1 MGSADPFTR
10 SNSTGWLRRCWT
22 SRIKAA
28 TSKRGS
34 TSFRIRISS
43 PRPSSRVRKS
53 RSPSIMLFA
62 LLPSASPW
70 RDAVAA
76 HAYHR
81 RAVTASRPAPVALVL
96 TRPRPLAQS
105 LARCMS
111 GARLREGAESEEAM
125 NQPWRQPMRHWVVVG
140 AVVAIF
146 GLAGA
151 GSVVAQ
157 AADPIKIGFGMAL
170 TGGLSAN
177 GKPALLA
184 MQIWKD
190 DVNKKG
196 GLVGRPV
203 ELIFYDDQT
212 NPATV
217 PGIYSKLLDVDKVDL
232 VVSGYGTNLIAPL
245 MPMAMERK
253 LTVIGIFGLAN
264 NEKYKY
270 PNYFQI
276 SPTGPDPATSTATGF
291 FELAAKQTPRP
302 QTVALVGADAEYPQT
317 AMVGARELVK
327 RLGFKTVYDKTYPPS
342 TVDYTPIVR
351 AIKATN
357 PDIVFIAS
365 YPPDSVGML
374 RAAHEVGLQPKIF
387 GGGMVGLQFTSV
399 MTSMGPMLNGI
410 VNYDFW
416 APEPSMMAVPGIK
429 EFLKEYQARAE
440 KAGVD
445 PLGYYLPPYSYAL
458 VQVLGQAIE
467 ATKGLD
473 QQKLADYIRATEFN
487 TIVGKVKFGKN
498 GEWAKWRTLMVQ
510 YQKVQGTGIDQFR
523 GPGKKVVLYPDEF
536 KSGNIV
542 YPYSAAKN

>member
-1 MGSADPFTR
+1 
-10 SNSTGWLRRCWT
+10 
-22 SRIKAA
+22 
-28 TSKRGS
+28 
-34 TSFRIRISS
+34 
-43 PRPSSRVRKS
+43 
-53 RSPSIMLFA
+53 
-62 LLPSASPW
+62 
-70 RDAVAA
+70 
-76 HAYHR
+76 
-81 RAVTASRPAPVALVL
+81 
-96 TRPRPLAQS
+96 
-105 LARCMS
+105 
-111 GARLREGAESEEAM
+111 
-125 NQPWRQPMRHWVVVG
+125 MRHVTLIAAVVG
-140 AVVAIF
+140 MVVLAAV
-146 GLAGA
+146 GA
-151 GSVVAQ
+151 FVAQ

-184 MQIWKD
+184 LQIWKD

-196 GLVGRPV
+196 GLLGRPV
-203 ELIFYDDQT
+203 ELVYYDDQT

-217 PGIYSKLLDVDKVDL
+217 PGIYTKLLDVDKVDL
-232 VVSGYGTNLIAPL
+232 VISGYGTNLIAPL
-245 MPMAMERK
+245 MPIAMERK
-253 LTVIGIFGLAN
+253 LTIMGIFGLAN

-276 SPTGPDPATSTATGF
+276 SPNGPEPETSTALGF
-291 FELAAKQTPRP
+291 FELAARQNPKP
-302 QTVALVGADAEYPQT
+302 QTVAIVGADAEYPQN
-317 AMVGARELVK
+317 ALVGARDLIK
-327 RLGFKTVYDKTYPPS
+327 KFGFKTVYDKTYPPS

-357 PDIVFIAS
+357 PDVVFVAS

-416 APEPSMMAVPGIK
+416 APESTMMFPGIK
-429 EFLKEYQARAE
+429 EFFKDYQARAE

-445 PLGYYLPPYSYAL
+445 PLGYYLPPYSYA
-458 VQVLGQAIE
+458 VGQVLGQAIE

-498 GEWAKWRTLMVQ
+498 GEWAKGRTLMVQ

-523 GPGKKVVLYPDEF
+523 GPGKKVVLYPDEL
-536 KSGNIV
+536 KSGSII
-542 YPYSAAKN
+542 YPYAAAKN